1 MVIMTKKYFFYDYYD
16 KEYFKNNIKITILL
30 KPGLKIILK
39 PQLLTA
45 VLRKY
50 ENFKTTVTNDGF
62 LHLKKKIY
70 VNVYIDTKY

>member
-1 MVIMTKKYFFYDYYD
+1 MWFYSYYD

-62 LHLKKKIY
+62 LHLKKKYLYECLREYKSLI
-70 VNVYIDTKY
+70 